1 MPVRYKIIE
10 NKLKPGAYYARVVD
24 GRRVELDEMIGRVVA
39 KTALSAADMHGAVLA
54 LNEEIIA
61 VLAAGDVAVI
71 DGLGTFRLSLSGS
84 FDSPEAIVT
93 RENARPNIVIQRDKS
108 MLSAVLALAEYAK
121 TVAAV
126 KSPVIS
132 RFYDVATRAFD
143 CYTPGS
149 VVRLKGKHLKF
160 DPAQADQGVFVSDGL
175 TETRLTL
182 YSEITNRRIDILLPP
197 DLHGPLTFIVRTRY
211 APGGELRASR
221 HHRTV
226 NPA

>member
-1 MPVRYKIIE
+1 MPIRYQMVE
-10 NKLKPGAYYARVVD
+10 NKLKPGAYYARVGG
-24 GRRVELDEMIGRVVA
+24 GRRVGLDEMIGHVVV
-39 KTALSAADMHGAVLA
+39 KTALSAADMRGAVLA
-54 LNEEIIA
+54 LNEEIVA

-93 RENARPNIVIQRDKS
+93 RENAQPNIVIQRDKS
-108 MLSAVLALAEYAK
+108 MLSTVIALAEYARM
-121 TVAAV
+121 VAAI
-126 KSPVIS
+126 KSPVIN
-132 RFYDVATRAFD
+132 RFYDVASCAFD
-143 CYTPGS
+143 RYTPGS

-160 DPAQADQGVFVSDGL
+160 DPAQTDEGVFVTDGL

-182 YSEITNRRIDILLPP
+182 YSEITSRRIDALLPP
-197 DLHGPLTFIVRTRY
+197 TLHGPLTVIVRTRY
-211 APGGELRASR
+211 APGGEMRTGR